1 MAETRQDDAS
11 DAKRSG
17 LTVVVPTT
25 AGAILIRGLRW
36 TQKIPASRVVLG
48 NETADQC
55 ERWTKEYNNLLRPGD
70 PMRTLLG
77 LPEGGG
83 FRLVVTSEI
92 DHGKSWIMPVAAG
105 HFGSALGEALH
116 TDIPKARLLIWTT
129 GALDFSMAENAS
141 AAAIVPNDYQLV
153 SKIDH
158 SRELFA
164 TAAHAGTPVLCILP
178 AGGDAE
184 RAATVLGKVLA
195 NQAHHIAIAGSLA
208 DLTGPLDSFLK
219 GEDFSAMA
227 ARRTA
232 LVPIP
237 KPEPEAKPAAETVVE
252 PPPVEPPVTQA
263 TPPPMGAYALA
274 GDRPRM
280 PSQGMDSRKIG
291 IIAAAALTLMGT
303 GTGAYLLMQKPAPT
317 PPALVVTPTSPTTP
331 GTPPSTLPQS
341 TTLPTQ
347 APPAQSTL
355 APAGSTV
362 ARLTLLA
369 APAGSS
375 CQAQA
380 YQMQPRFVETIV
392 DLSPDKPVAEI
403 DGNALCGLAVAG
415 SGPVRARFLQS
426 SVTGVVQSLSS
437 ATRVIFNPGAT
448 VDRLPV
454 VLMEG
459 GSLDRI
465 ELRRR

>member
-11 DAKRSG
+11 NAKRSG

-83 FRLVVTSEI
+83 FRLVVTAEI

-116 TDIPKARLLIWTT
+116 TDIPRARLLIWTT

-195 NQAHHIAIAGSLA
+195 SQPHHIAIAGSLA
-208 DLTGPLDSFLK
+208 DLIGPLDGFLK
-219 GEDFSAMA
+219 GEDFSVMA

-232 LVPIP
+232 LVTIP
-237 KPEPEAKPAAETVVE
+237 KPEPEAKPAPEAVAAAS
-252 PPPVEPPVTQA
+252 PAEPPVTKA
-263 TPPPMGAYALA
+263 APRSTGAYTLA
-274 GDRPRM
+274 GDHPRM
-280 PSQGMDSRKIG
+280 PSAGMDSRKIG
-291 IIAAAALTLMGT
+291 IMAAAALTLIGT
-303 GTGAYLLMQKPAPT
+303 GAGAYLLMQKPAPT
-317 PPALVVTPTSPTTP
+317 PPAVVVTPTTLTTP
-331 GTPPSTLPQS
+331 GTPPSTPPQNTALPPQI
-341 TTLPTQ
+341 
-347 APPAQSTL
+347 PPAQTTPASTG
-355 APAGSTV
+355 PTV
-362 ARLTLLA
+362 ARLTVLA
-369 APAGSS
+369 APTGSS

-380 YQMQPRFVETIV
+380 YQMQPRFVETVV
-392 DLSPDKPVAEI
+392 DLTADKPVAEI

-448 VDRLPV
+448 VERLPV
-454 VLMEG
+454 VSMEG
-459 GSLDRI
+459 GSLDKI
-465 ELRRR
+465 VLRRR

>member
-83 FRLVVTSEI
+83 FRLVVTAEI

-116 TDIPKARLLIWTT
+116 TDIPRARLLIWTT
-129 GALDFSMAENAS
+129 GALDFSLAENAS

-195 NQAHHIAIAGSLA
+195 NQTHHIAIAGSLA
-208 DLTGPLDSFLK
+208 DLIGPLDGFLK

-237 KPEPEAKPAAETVVE
+237 KPEPKAKPAPEVAAE
-252 PPPVEPPVTQA
+252 PPPVEPPVSKA

-274 GDRPRM
+274 GDRPRS
-280 PSQGMDSRKIG
+280 PSHGMDSRKIG

-303 GTGAYLLMQKPAPT
+303 GAGAYLLMQKPVPV
-317 PPALVVTPTSPTTP
+317 PPEVVVTPPTRP
-331 GTPPSTLPQS
+331 ETPPSASPQNATLPPS
-341 TTLPTQ
+341 VTPEK
-347 APPAQSTL
+347 P
-355 APAGSTV
+355 APASTGTTV
-362 ARLTLLA
+362 ARLTVLA

-380 YQMQPRFVETIV
+380 YQMQPRFVETV
-392 DLSPDKPVAEI
+392 LDLTADKPFAEI

-415 SGPVRARFLQS
+415 SGSVRARFLQS

-437 ATRVIFNPGAT
+437 TNRIIFNPGAT
-448 VDRLPV
+448 VERLPV
-454 VLMEG
+454 VSMEG
-459 GSLDRI
+459 GSLDKI

>member
-1 MAETRQDDAS
+1 MADTRQDDAS

-25 AGAILIRGLRW
+25 AGAILVRGLRW

-83 FRLVVTSEI
+83 FRLVVTAEI

-116 TDIPKARLLIWTT
+116 TDIPRARLLIWTT

-195 NQAHHIAIAGSLA
+195 NQTHHIAIAGSLA
-208 DLTGPLDSFLK
+208 DLIGPLDGFLK

-237 KPEPEAKPAAETVVE
+237 KPEPRAKPAPEAATE
-252 PPPVEPPVTQA
+252 PPPVEPTVTQA
-263 TPPPMGAYALA
+263 TPPAMGAYALA
-274 GDRPRM
+274 GDRLKL
-280 PSQGMDSRKIG
+280 PSQGLDSRKIG

-303 GTGAYLLMQKPAPT
+303 GAGAYLLMQKPAPV
-317 PPALVVTPTSPTTP
+317 PAVVVVTPTPTPQSTS
-331 GTPPSTLPQS
+331 PSTLPQN
-341 TTLPTQ
+341 TTLPQ
-347 APPAQSTL
+347 QPGPAQTAPTSTG
-355 APAGSTV
+355 ATV
-362 ARLTLLA
+362 ARLTVLA

-380 YQMQPRFVETIV
+380 YQMQPRFVETVV
-392 DLSPDKPVAEI
+392 DLTADRPFAEI

-415 SGPVRARFLQS
+415 SGSVRARFLQS
-426 SVTGVVQSLSS
+426 SVTGVVLSLSS
-437 ATRVIFNPGAT
+437 TNRVIFNPGAT
-448 VDRLPV
+448 VERLPV
-454 VLMEG
+454 VSMEG
-459 GSLDRI
+459 GSLDKI

>member
-11 DAKRSG
+11 DARRSG

-116 TDIPKARLLIWTT
+116 TDIPRARLLIWTT

-195 NQAHHIAIAGSLA
+195 NQTHHVAIAGSLA
-208 DLTGPLDSFLK
+208 DLIGPLDGFLK

-237 KPEPEAKPAAETVVE
+237 KPEPRAKPAPEAAVE

-274 GDRPRM
+274 GDRPRAL
-280 PSQGMDSRKIG
+280 SQGLDSRKIG

-303 GTGAYLLMQKPAPT
+303 GAGAYLLMQKPAPT
-317 PPALVVTPTSPTTP
+317 PPVVVITPTP
-331 GTPPSTLPQS
+331 GTPGTPSSTLPQN
-341 TTLPTQ
+341 TTLPQQTG
-347 APPAQSTL
+347 PAQIAPTST
-355 APAGSTV
+355 GTTV
-362 ARLTLLA
+362 ARLTVLA

-380 YQMQPRFVETIV
+380 YQMQPRFVETV
-392 DLSPDKPVAEI
+392 VELTADKPFAEI
-403 DGNALCGLAVAG
+403 DGNALCGLVVAG
-415 SGPVRARFLQS
+415 SGPVSARFLQS
-426 SVTGVVQSLSS
+426 SVVGAVQSLSG
-437 ATRVIFNPGAT
+437 TNRIIFNPGAT
-448 VDRLPV
+448 VERLPV
-454 VLMEG
+454 VSMEG
-459 GSLDRI
+459 GSLDKI

>member
-17 LTVVVPTT
+17 LTVIVPTT
-25 AGAILIRGLRW
+25 AGAIMIRGLRW

-83 FRLVVTSEI
+83 FRLVVTAEI

-116 TDIPKARLLIWTT
+116 TDIPRARLLIWTT

-184 RAATVLGKVLA
+184 RAAAILGKVLA
-195 NQAHHIAIAGSLA
+195 NQTHHVAIAGSLA
-208 DLTGPLDSFLK
+208 DLFGPLDGFLK

-232 LVPIP
+232 LVPVP
-237 KPEPEAKPAAETVVE
+237 KPEPKAKPAPETAAE
-252 PPPVEPPVTQA
+252 PPPVEPPVTA
-263 TPPPMGAYALA
+263 PPPPMGAYALA
-274 GDRPRM
+274 GDRPP

-303 GTGAYLLMQKPAPT
+303 GAGAYLLMQKPAPT
-317 PPALVVTPTSPTTP
+317 PPVVVITPTTPTTP
-331 GTPPSTLPQS
+331 GTSSSTPPQNATLPPQTS
-341 TTLPTQ
+341 
-347 APPAQSTL
+347 PAQTAP
-355 APAGSTV
+355 APAGATV
-362 ARLTLLA
+362 ARLTVLA

-380 YQMQPRFVETIV
+380 YQMQPRFVETVV
-392 DLSPDKPVAEI
+392 DLTADKPFAEI

-426 SVTGVVQSLSS
+426 SVSGVVQSLSS
-437 ATRVIFNPGAT
+437 ANRVIFNPAAT

-454 VLMEG
+454 VSMEG

>member
-1 MAETRQDDAS
+1 MADTRQDDAS

-25 AGAILIRGLRW
+25 AGAILVRGLRW

-83 FRLVVTSEI
+83 FRLVVTAEI

-116 TDIPKARLLIWTT
+116 TDVPRARLLIWTT

-141 AAAIVPNDYQLV
+141 AAAVVPNDYQLV

-195 NQAHHIAIAGSLA
+195 NQTHHIAIAGSLA
-208 DLTGPLDSFLK
+208 DLIGPLDGFLK

-237 KPEPEAKPAAETVVE
+237 KPEPKAKPAPEAAVE
-252 PPPVEPPVTQA
+252 SPPVEPPVTKA
-263 TPPPMGAYALA
+263 APPPMGAYALA
-274 GDRPRM
+274 GDRPRS
-280 PSQGMDSRKIG
+280 PPQGMDSRKIG
-291 IIAAAALTLMGT
+291 IIAAAALTLVGT
-303 GTGAYLLMQKPAPT
+303 GAGAYLLMQKPAPI
-317 PPALVVTPTSPTTP
+317 PPLAVVTPPTTP
-331 GTPPSTLPQS
+331 VTPSSTPSQNATMPQQS
-341 TTLPTQ
+341 
-347 APPAQSTL
+347 APSQT
-355 APAGSTV
+355 APASAGTTV
-362 ARLTLLA
+362 ARLTVLA

-380 YQMQPRFVETIV
+380 YQMQPRFVETVV
-392 DLSPDKPVAEI
+392 DLTADKPFAEI
-403 DGNALCGLAVAG
+403 DGNALCGLVVAG

-437 ATRVIFNPGAT
+437 TNRIIFNPGAT
-448 VDRLPV
+448 VERLPV
-454 VLMEG
+454 VSMEG
-459 GSLDRI
+459 SSLDKI